1 MDCFVTSRELPGEIN
16 SSFLSNLSHILA
28 GFPPVK
34 MASQRFLC
42 SDFNHMCNN
51 VRASCLIDEELETS
65 EALIP
70 NFHVVQKA
78 SGSERAL
85 LDPSQRADQHCR
97 C

>member
-1 MDCFVTSRELPGEIN
+1 MDCFVTSCELPGEIN
-16 SSFLSNLSHILA
+16 PSLLSNLGHILA

-42 SDFNHMCNN
+42 SDVITCNN

>member
-1 MDCFVTSRELPGEIN
+1 MDCSVTSCELPGEMN

-34 MASQRFLC
+34 MASHRFRC
-42 SDFNHMCNN
+42 SDSITCNN

-65 EALIP
+65 EALIL

-85 LDPSQRADQHCR
+85 PEPSQRADQHWR